1 MKPFLMIDIGA
12 GTMDIM
18 CLDVD
23 SGQHFKAVAV
33 SPVRH
38 MAREIEQIRGPLAVT
53 GTEMGGGPVTDV
65 LKKRAR
71 QDGVLISRA
80 AAATL
85 HHDMD
90 RVESWDLVLAD
101 SKRLEQAI
109 DCGTHTSVVLG
120 DIQPGRIAKIVEGLG
135 FAMDFEVVAMCAQD
149 HGVAPKG
156 VSHLDFRHN
165 LFEKMLDENPVSAA
179 LMFSENQVP
188 KSFNRLAGMA
198 SDAQGLN
205 CREVYVMDSGMAAV
219 TGAVLDGH
227 AIGKSTVAVLDVATS
242 HTVVATIEDGQIAG
256 IVEYHTRDVTAEG
269 IDGLIRDL
277 ADGRVE
283 HKQILAQGG
292 HGAYLRKPVGFDK
305 IQAIIATGPRRG
317 IMAESRLPVL
327 WGAPWGDNMMTGT
340 VGLLEAVC
348 RKKNLGSF
356 AGQIV

>member
-12 GTMDIM
+12 GTMDIL
-18 CLDVD
+18 CLNVD
-23 SGQHFKAVAV
+23 SGQHYKAVAV

-38 MAREIEQIRGPLAVT
+38 MAREIEQILGPLAVT
-53 GTEMGGGPVTDV
+53 GSEMGGGPVTDA
-65 LKKRAR
+65 LKKRAGH
-71 QDGVLISRA
+71 DEVLISRS

-90 RVESWDLVLAD
+90 RVESWGLVLAD
-101 SKRLEQAI
+101 SQRLKQAI
-109 DCGTHTSVVLG
+109 EQGTHKPVVLG
-120 DIQPGRIAKIVEGLG
+120 DIQPARIEKIVQGLG
-135 FAMDFEVVAMCAQD
+135 FEMDFEVVALCAQD

-165 LFEKMLDENPVSAA
+165 LFEKMLDENSVSTA
-179 LMFSENQVP
+179 LMFSENEVP
-188 KSFNRLAGMA
+188 GDFNRLAGMVR
-198 SDAQGLN
+198 DAKQLN
-205 CREVYVMDSGMAAV
+205 CREIYVMDSGMAAV

-227 AIGKSTVAVLDVATS
+227 AVGKSPVAVLDVATS
-242 HTVVATIEDGQIAG
+242 HTVVATIEDGRIAG
-256 IVEYHTRDVTAEG
+256 IVEYHTRDVTAER

-277 ADGRVE
+277 AEGRVE
-283 HKQILAQGG
+283 HKQILAEGG

-317 IMAESRLPVL
+317 IMAESSLPVL

-340 VGLLEAVC
+340 VGLLEAVL